1 MYLLKRKF
9 AGGGFN
15 IKPSSQGG
23 YKRLMRNKSEGHG
36 VGGELYDN
44 MDKGKKNVIQ
54 HLSQKMDNL
63 KVRKSKPRKY
73 ISLNL

>member
-1 MYLLKRKF
+1 MYLLKRKMS
-9 AGGGFN
+9 GGGFN

-23 YKRLMRNKSEGHG
+23 YKRLMRNKTEGNGIG
-36 VGGELYDN
+36 VELYDN
-44 MDKGKKNVIQ
+44 IDKSKKTPIL

>member
-1 MYLLKRKF
+1 MYLLKRKMS
-9 AGGGFN
+9 GGGFN

-36 VGGELYDN
+36 VGVEMFNN
-44 MDKGKKNVIQ
+44 MDKGKKTPIQ
-54 HLSQKMDNL
+54 HLTQKMDNL